1 MRVAVGLICCSI
13 AAQSAFAQAP
23 IRITGT
29 GSGTGSI
36 RLVADAFMRVHP
48 ELRVE
53 VLPAIGSSGAIKAL
67 IAGKIEIALS
77 NHEPDE
83 TEQAAARLSTIE
95 YARTPFVIAVHKDV
109 GVAALTSPQL
119 AALYAPG
126 AAFATGLRARPVLR
140 LTDEAD
146 TEVLRSI
153 SPAVAQALDAASKGK
168 GMLNAATDSAAA
180 DLMQNRPGVFGA
192 STLAMI
198 ASEGRPLAAL
208 VLDGRV
214 PSVDSLTNG
223 SYPYFKQLFA
233 VVNDDSA
240 APVVQFVAFLRSA
253 DARAILRAHGNLP
266 R

>member
-1 MRVAVGLICCSI
+1 MRLAVGLICWSI
-13 AAQSAFAQAP
+13 AAQSAFAQTP

-53 VLPAIGSSGAIKAL
+53 VLPTIGSSGAIKAL

-77 NHEPDE
+77 NREPNE
-83 TEQAAARLSTIE
+83 AEQAAARLSTIE

-168 GMLNAATDSAAA
+168 GMLNAATDSTAA
-180 DLMQNRPGVFGA
+180 DMMQSSPGAFGA

-214 PSVDSLTNG
+214 PSVDNLANG
-223 SYPYFKQLFA
+223 SYPYFKHLFA